1 MIAKAE
7 QQGDKIAITDAKGK
21 VIIRRG
27 YLISVSPNK
36 VSYVND
42 RLSKTVLVVD
52 DRGNYINSYNVSKPF
67 ASGIGW

>member
-52 DRGNYINSYNVSKPF
+52 DRGKYISSYNVSKPF